1 VPQVIYTEPSDEIV
15 DLVDK
20 VRKSAESDVALVLGA
35 GTMGL
40 QTPLNVRLLRQLGT
54 QAGKRVSVISGDP
67 HIQGLSRVGGLPTY
81 ASVPAFERGI
91 QTVRPHSDE
100 GAPVAGAAAAF
111 AGAGAGAGAAGV
123 GPFGSPPPPP
133 PPPRA
138 TGAGTSAG
146 GAANRLAG
154 RRRPLYFIAAGLA
167 VLGIL
172 LFLVVA
178 PSAKVT
184 ITLAGTPL
192 SANPTIQGSTDPGS
206 AGQPDHIVTT
216 VVTSDQSAQFTAT
229 PTGKQPVPAAAAT
242 ATIVFSTTIPIG
254 AQFTVTKGSEF
265 DTQDNPPIRFYA
277 TQDTPVCVGPNGT
290 PPSNCPPGA
299 GSSVAVADGTPEAKG
314 NVAANTITKWPQDP
328 CPAPPNPP
336 FPGCTA
342 GELTETNPAAAT
354 GGADAKTNTV
364 ASQTDLSGWTAQA
377 TQSQQ
382 ALTTQA
388 NQDMQTKAAGK
399 VMAKDPGGNG
409 VSVACTVT
417 PPLPAVNA
425 VVATAQITV
434 ACHGKAA
441 TYNPGDVETVVAADL
456 QKQVAQGDTLATSA
470 INCTKPS
477 VTQAADDG
485 TVVLSVQCTSFSRES
500 IDVTALKGQ
509 LTGHSPGDAK
519 NIIEHRLNRVQSV
532 VVKQSPIPF
541 FWLPFFSS
549 RIEIDEAFV
558 TQAGP

>member
-15 DLVDK
+15 DLVDR
-20 VRKSAESDVALVLGA
+20 VRKSADADVALVLGA
-35 GTMGL
+35 GTLGM

-67 HIQGLSRVGGLPTY
+67 YIQGLSRVGGLPTY

-100 GAPVAGAAAAF
+100 GPALAATAAAF
-111 AGAGAGAGAAGV
+111 AGAGVAGGAAGPL
-123 GPFGSPPPPP
+123 GAPAPPP
-133 PPPRA
+133 PPPRR
-138 TGAGTSAG
+138 GVAGTAAA
-146 GAANRLAG
+146 GAASRLAG

-167 VLGIL
+167 LLAIL

-192 SANPTIQGSTDPGS
+192 SANPTIQGSADPGS
-206 AGQPDHIVTT
+206 AGQPDHIVTS

-242 ATIVFSTTIPIG
+242 ATIVFSTAIPIG

-277 TQDTPVCVGPNGT
+277 TQDTPICVGPNGT

-299 GSSVAVADGTPEAKG
+299 GNSVAVADGTPEAKG

-328 CPAPPNPP
+328 CPAKPNPP
-336 FPGCTA
+336 FPGCQA
-342 GELTETNPAAAT
+342 SDLTETNPAPAT

-364 ASQTDLSGWTAQA
+364 ASQTDVSGWTTQA

-382 ALTTQA
+382 TLTTQA
-388 NQDMQTKAAGK
+388 NQDMQAKAAGK
-399 VMAKDPGGNG
+399 VLAKDPGGNG
-409 VSVACTVT
+409 VTVACTVT
-417 PPLPAVNA
+417 PALPAVSA
-425 VVATAQITV
+425 VFATTQITV

-441 TYNPGDVETVVAADL
+441 TYNPGDVSNDVKADL
-456 QKQVAQGDTLATSA
+456 QKQVAQGDTLATDA

-485 TVVLSVQCTSFSRES
+485 TVVLSVQCTSFSRPS
-500 IDVTALKGQ
+500 IDLAALKGQ
-509 LTGHSPGDAK
+509 LTGHSPGDAR

-541 FWLPFFSS
+541 FWLPFFAS